1 MCQGAVRASRGDW
14 HANERTQIE
23 LRIIEKFVLGRV
35 QQHPRC
41 RERRADRI
49 QTSNVI
55 CMCMRK
61 QHMTRDQTLA
71 TDKVDHFIGI
81 LAWINNPALASR
93 RAAIW
98 GRNPHHVAVGLKGAQ
113 WELLYH
119 WLRHA
124 GRVRRYRARVA
135 LGRTRKSPHHVVRAA
150 TARTS
155 RSTALCAVAL
165 LACFVLLPACDQ
177 MSSDMGDASN
187 SMFPPSPAEAGRWA
201 VDDSDPE
208 NQRRGVLLIGNS
220 GFGGEP
226 VYVNLYRL
234 YIDENSDP
242 VVKATAIQALA
253 RHARA
258 EDAAIIAK
266 QLESK
271 NEQIRIAAAKGLQRI
286 HNPKITDVIWKKL
299 IQEEETAAVRVE
311 LAIALGQYSTRDSF
325 EALCSSLDDRELAVN
340 LASADSLRL
349 ITGADFGLEPGL
361 WRSWADAN
369 PKALRE
375 DVPYYY
381 PTFERKLGTLDY
393 LMFWAIP
400 TFEQPGVPAGMRETA
415 PADGAPQNEFGNL
428 GEKG

>member
-1 MCQGAVRASRGDW
+1 MV
-14 HANERTQIE
+14 
-23 LRIIEKFVLGRV
+23 
-35 QQHPRC
+35 
-41 RERRADRI
+41 
-49 QTSNVI
+49 
-55 CMCMRK
+55 M
-61 QHMTRDQTLA
+61 
-71 TDKVDHFIGI
+71 
-81 LAWINNPALASR
+81 
-93 RAAIW
+93 
-98 GRNPHHVAVGLKGAQ
+98 
-113 WELLYH
+113 LLSAPS
-119 WLRHA
+119 L
-124 GRVRRYRARVA
+124 
-135 LGRTRKSPHHVVRAA
+135 L
-150 TARTS
+150 TA
-155 RSTALCAVAL
+155 CE
-165 LACFVLLPACDQ
+165 Q

-187 SMFPPSPAEAGRWA
+187 SLFPPSPAEAGRWA

-258 EDAAIIAK
+258 EDAVIIAN
-266 QLESK
+266 QLENK

-286 HNPKITDVIWKKL
+286 HNPKIADVIWKKL
-299 IQEEETAAVRVE
+299 IQEDETSAVRVE

-369 PKALRE
+369 PKALRA

-381 PTFERKLGTLDY
+381 PTFDRQLGTLDY